1 MSQTNRTLETFSQ
14 ALWPE
19 GKDSMNEQL
28 PTQEEPYALPHKGQC
43 EDGSSWRPALPPQML
58 GLHFSQCQEH
68 VTLSNGY
75 GDANDDSQDENSDR
89 NTDGNHDLFLPR
101 LLLIL

>member
-28 PTQEEPYALPHKGQC
+28 PTQKSHMPFCTRASVRVGPAGGLPCLHKC
-43 EDGSSWRPALPPQML
+43 WVSVSPSAKNM
-58 GLHFSQCQEH
+58 
-68 VTLSNGY
+68 
-75 GDANDDSQDENSDR
+75 
-89 NTDGNHDLFLPR
+89 
-101 LLLIL
+101 